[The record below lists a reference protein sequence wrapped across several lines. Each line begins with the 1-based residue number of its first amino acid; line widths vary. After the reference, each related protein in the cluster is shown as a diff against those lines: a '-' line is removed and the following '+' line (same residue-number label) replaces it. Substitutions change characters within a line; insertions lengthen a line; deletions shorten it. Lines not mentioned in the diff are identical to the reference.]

1 MQFAEIKSLER
12 KGSVEEE
19 IFASWLLAALSSLSF
34 LYLEPRFFILYR
46 INYVPFFR
54 LFFFFFW

>member
-34 LYLEPRFFILYR
+34 LYLEPLTFYVN
-46 INYVPFFR
+46 IN
-54 LFFFFFW
+54 L